1 MGFFDKLKKGLA
13 KTRFNVTNSVNQ
25 VFSSYDVVDDDFYE
39 ELEEI
44 MIMSDMGVRTTDEI
58 ISNLKERVINE
69 NIQNTVEVK
78 KVLMDT
84 IKDQMRVNEAD
95 FAFEDQKSLILMI
108 GVNGVGK
115 TTTVGKLAN
124 LYRRQGKTVLIAA
137 ADTFRAGAA
146 EQLTE
151 WAKRAKVPIITGKD
165 GGDPGAV
172 VYDAIQAAKARD
184 TDILIVDTAGRLHN
198 KNNLMKEMSKLF
210 KIIAREY
217 GFAHLE
223 TLIVLDGTTGQNA
236 LMQAREFAEVTAITG
251 IVLTKLDGTA
261 KGGIAIAIQS
271 ELGFPVKYIGVG
283 EKIDDMQRF
292 DSDAFVD
299 ALFADDGNTSD
310 D

>member
-124 LYRRQGKTVLIAA
+124 LYRRQGKSVLIAA

-299 ALFADDGNTSD
+299 ALFTDDGNTSD